1 MTNNSQTLGQLLF
14 AKLGLDLGEVP
25 IDQLSNYTAVEYYLT
40 LEEEPPHDA
49 TNFEKVRR
57 YLEAFYH
64 LCEVEDWERA
74 SKILSISLD
83 TPTNQELHE
92 QLGTWGYYRQQI
104 DLYSQLLG
112 KLNSSRDLTCLNGLG
127 SAYCFLGEYRQ
138 AFDYLG
144 KALFIELQIGN
155 RYEEGRTMGNLG
167 NIYHALG
174 EYQQA
179 IVCHQRHLTIAQKI
193 NDRYE
198 EGTALGNLGNVY
210 YTLGRYEEA
219 ITCHYRYL
227 DIAQEIGDRY
237 SEGTALNNLGMVY
250 SERIIGN
257 RTNNLEQAIHYLQHS
272 LEIATEIGNRRGEAE
287 ALKNLAEAYPQ
298 LGNHSLALEY
308 CDRALAIATEL
319 GIPLAKECQELKEK
333 LCS

>member
-14 AKLGLDLGEVP
+14 AKLRLDLDEVP

-40 LEEEPPHDA
+40 VEEEPPHDA
-49 TNFEKVRR
+49 PNFEKVRR

-64 LCEVEDWERA
+64 LCEVKDWERA

-112 KLNSSRDLTCLNGLG
+112 KLNPSGDLTCLNGLG
-127 SAYCFLGEYRQ
+127 SAYYFLGNYRQ
-138 AFDYLG
+138 AFGYFQQ
-144 KALFIELQIGN
+144 ALVIELEIGN
-155 RYEEGRTMGNLG
+155 RYGEGKTLGNLG

-179 IVCHQRHLTIAQKI
+179 IVYHQQHLAIAKEI
-193 NDRYE
+193 GDRYG

-210 YTLGRYEEA
+210 YALGQYKEA
-219 ITCHYRYL
+219 ITCHYQYL
-227 DIAQEIGDRY
+227 AIAQKIGNLQG
-237 SEGTALNNLGMVY
+237 EVNELGNLGSIY
-250 SERIIGN
+250 DSLGSYD
-257 RTNNLEQAIHYLQHS
+257 QAIDYHQ
-272 LEIATEIGNRRGEAE
+272 
-287 ALKNLAEAYPQ
+287 Q
-298 LGNHSLALEY
+298 
-308 CDRALAIATEL
+308 ALAIAREIGSRQVEGTVL
-319 GIPLAKECQELKEK
+319 GNLGSTYLS
-333 LCS
+333 LGSYD